1 MKRKLYDLIGAE
13 NSYTILLSHRPELFD
28 SYVGCKVDLALCGH
42 VHGGQFR
49 LLFVGELVAPNQR
62 LFPEYEAGINTDGR
76 TSMVASRGIGTRI
89 IPFRFNN
96 RLEIAMIELNNR

>member
-28 SYVGCKVDLALCGH
+28 SYVGCKVDLALC
-42 VHGGQFR
+42 
-49 LLFVGELVAPNQR
+49 APNQR

-96 RLEIAMIELNNR
+96 RLEIVMIELNNR